1 MGDIAAHLGV
11 SRQLVSLALRNAP
24 GASARTKERVRETAE
39 ALGYRPHIGARA
51 LRQATSRHLGVAFTP
66 TNVPEMDI
74 VECIYDAAA
83 AYDYHVVLS
92 AQTPTRSTEQA
103 VEELLGYRCAALL
116 VFGQV
121 VDEAPMVRLARSAP
135 VPLVNVGAGRQNRHY
150 DVVRSAG
157 DAGIGEMVRH
167 LARLGHRTIAY
178 VNPENI
184 QPAPLRLQ
192 GYLTAMADLGL
203 RDRVVTVRGDLIEE
217 CGAAAAR
224 QLLAARGTPTA
235 VVAAN
240 DQAAIGLLLELCRA
254 GVKVPEEISVTGY
267 DDIRLAGLSSTAL
280 TTMRQEPYE
289 MGHNAVKAA
298 LRRIERPTVRPRE
311 FVITPTLVVRES
323 TAPYRRGRPSS
334 TLRAAG
340 IPRSR

>member
-39 ALGYRPHIGARA
+39 ALGYRPHIGART

-83 AYDYHVVLS
+83 AHDYHVVLS
-92 AQTPTRSTEQA
+92 AQTPTRSTE
-103 VEELLGYRCAALL
+103 
-116 VFGQV
+116 QV

-157 DAGIGEMVRH
+157 DAGIGELVRH

-240 DQAAIGLLLELCRA
+240 DQAAIGVLLELCRS

-323 TAPYRRGRPSS
+323 TAPHRRGRPSS